1 MKTKNPKSQVV
12 ETNLSPV
19 GQKFVLHWG
28 EMGTK
33 WGVNRTVAQ
42 IHALLF
48 ISEKPLTAEE
58 IVDTLSISRSNVG
71 ASIKELESWKLVKV
85 ISQIGSRKEYFETSK
100 DVWELF
106 KIVMEGRKQRE
117 IDPTRSLLKEC
128 MSELGKVGSSDKYLK
143 ERLTD
148 LNEFVETST
157 SWVEEIQSMST
168 ATIRKI
174 MKLGSKIQKVLG

>member
-1 MKTKNPKSQVV
+1 MV
-12 ETNLSPV
+12 
-19 GQKFVLHWG
+19 
-28 EMGTK
+28 
-33 WGVNRTVAQ
+33 
-42 IHALLF
+42 
-48 ISEKPLTAEE
+48 
-58 IVDTLSISRSNVG
+58 VG

-168 ATIRKI
+168 STIRKI
-174 MKLGSKIQKVLG
+174 MKLGSKIQKVLR